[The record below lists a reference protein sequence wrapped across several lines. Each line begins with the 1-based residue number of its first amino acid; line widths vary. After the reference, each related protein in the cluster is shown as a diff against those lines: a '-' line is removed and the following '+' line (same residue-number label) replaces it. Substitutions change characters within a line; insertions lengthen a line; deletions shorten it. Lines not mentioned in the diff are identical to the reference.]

1 MRRFGVV
8 LMSVLVLLAA
18 FSQLVLPG
26 LMENRLGSLIQKETQ
41 AEAVNVDLQS
51 MPGVLL
57 LAGQADRIDITADK
71 AWLGDIQVEK
81 LTLHGENVQV
91 DFSALDKRDGSA
103 IRSSDRLEL
112 TGSITSQA
120 LQEML
125 EKKLDKVE
133 NLSAS
138 MDRDKL
144 TASGQVKLI
153 GRMADIHL
161 EGRVLARDGGLYFHM
176 TQLDIK
182 NAVFG
187 QAVLGNFFGEIL
199 LFDLY
204 NSPVRAEIDDVEQH
218 DGYVV
223 IKAVAANQ
231 AAAGK

>member
-1 MRRFGVV
+1 MRRFCVV
-8 LMSVLVLLAA
+8 LAAALVLAAA

-26 LMENRLGSLIQKETQ
+26 LMENRLGNSIRSALQ
-41 AEAVNVDLQS
+41 AENVMVDLAA
-51 MPGVLL
+51 MPGLRLL
-57 LAGQADRIDITADK
+57 SGHADSIDIVVDK
-71 AWLGDIQVEK
+71 AQLGDIQVEK
-81 LTLHGENVQV
+81 LTLHGENVQA
-91 DFSALDKRDGSA
+91 DFSALDKHDGSA
-103 IRSSDRLEL
+103 IRSADSLEL
-112 TGSITSQA
+112 TGMITQQA

-133 NLSAS
+133 NLEAI

-153 GRMADIHL
+153 GRTADIHL

-176 TQLDIK
+176 TQLDIR

-187 QAVLGNFFGEIL
+187 QAVLGNFFGDIL

-204 NSPVRAEIDDVEQH
+204 SSPVRAEIEDVEQH

-223 IKAVAANQ
+223 IRARS
-231 AAAGK
+231 

>member
-1 MRRFGVV
+1 MRRFCVV
-8 LMSVLVLLAA
+8 LAAALVLAAA

-26 LMENRLGSLIQKETQ
+26 LMENRLGNSVRSALPSENVT
-41 AEAVNVDLQS
+41 VDLAA
-51 MPGVLL
+51 MPGLRLL
-57 LAGQADRIDITADK
+57 SGHADSIDIVVDK
-71 AWLGDIQVEK
+71 AQLGDIQVEK
-81 LTLHGENVQV
+81 LTLHGENVQA
-91 DFSALDKRDGSA
+91 DFSALDKHDGSA
-103 IRSSDRLEL
+103 IRSADSLEL
-112 TGSITSQA
+112 TGMITQQA

-133 NLSAS
+133 NLEAV

-153 GRMADIHL
+153 GRTADIHL

-176 TQLDIK
+176 TQLDIR

-187 QAVLGNFFGEIL
+187 QAVLGNFFGDIL

-204 NSPVRAEIDDVEQH
+204 SSPVRAEIEDVEQH

-223 IKAVAANQ
+223 IRARS
-231 AAAGK
+231 

>member
-8 LMSVLVLLAA
+8 LAAVLVLLAAA

-26 LMENRLGSLIQKETQ
+26 LMEGRLGSLIQKELQ
-41 AEAVNVDLQS
+41 AENVEVELQS
-51 MPGVLL
+51 LPGVQL
-57 LAGQADRIDITADK
+57 LAGRADRIDITADG
-71 AWLGDIQVEK
+71 AQLGDIRVEK
-81 LTLHGENVQV
+81 LTLHGENVQA
-91 DFSALDKRDGSA
+91 DFSALNKRDGSA
-103 IRSSDRLEL
+103 IRSADRLEL
-112 TGSITSQA
+112 TGTITSQA
-120 LQEML
+120 LQDML

-133 NLSAS
+133 KLTAS
-138 MDRDKL
+138 MDKDKL

-161 EGRVLARDGGLYFHM
+161 EGRVLAKDGGLYFHM

-187 QAVLGNFFGEIL
+187 QAVLGNFFGDIL
-199 LFDLY
+199 LFDMY

-223 IKAVAANQ
+223 IRAS
-231 AAAGK
+231 AGS

>member
-8 LMSVLVLLAA
+8 LAAVLALAAA

-26 LMENRLGSLIQKETQ
+26 LMEGRLGSLIQKELQ
-41 AEAVNVDLQS
+41 AENVEVELQS
-51 MPGVLL
+51 LPGVQL
-57 LAGQADRIDITADK
+57 LAGRADRIDITADG
-71 AWLGDIQVEK
+71 AQLGDIRVEK
-81 LTLHGENVQV
+81 LTLHGENVQA
-91 DFSALDKRDGSA
+91 DFSALNKRDGSA
-103 IRSSDRLEL
+103 IRSADRLEL
-112 TGSITSQA
+112 TGTITSQA
-120 LQEML
+120 LQDML

-133 NLSAS
+133 KLTAS
-138 MDRDKL
+138 MDKDKL

-161 EGRVLARDGGLYFHM
+161 EGRVLAKDGGLYFHM

-187 QAVLGNFFGEIL
+187 QAVLGNFFGDIL
-199 LFDLY
+199 LFDMY

-223 IKAVAANQ
+223 IRAS
-231 AAAGK
+231 AGS

>member
-8 LMSVLVLLAA
+8 LAAVLVLLAAA

-26 LMENRLGSLIQKETQ
+26 LMEGRLGSLIQKELQ
-41 AEAVNVDLQS
+41 AENVEVELQS
-51 MPGVLL
+51 LPGVQL
-57 LAGQADRIDITADK
+57 LAGRADRIDITADG
-71 AWLGDIQVEK
+71 AQLGDIRVEK
-81 LTLHGENVQV
+81 LTLHGENVQA
-91 DFSALDKRDGSA
+91 DFSALNKRDGSA
-103 IRSSDRLEL
+103 IRSADRLEL
-112 TGSITSQA
+112 TGTITSQA
-120 LQEML
+120 LQDML

-133 NLSAS
+133 NLTAS

-161 EGRVLARDGGLYFHM
+161 EGRVLAKDGGLYFHM

-187 QAVLGNFFGEIL
+187 QAVLGNFFGDIL
-199 LFDLY
+199 LFDMY

-223 IKAVAANQ
+223 IRAS
-231 AAAGK
+231 AGS

>member
-8 LMSVLVLLAA
+8 LAAVLVLLAAA

-26 LMENRLGSLIQKETQ
+26 LMEGRLGSLIQKELQ
-41 AEAVNVDLQS
+41 AENVEVELQS
-51 MPGVLL
+51 LPGVQL
-57 LAGQADRIDITADK
+57 LAGRADRIDITADG
-71 AWLGDIQVEK
+71 AQLGDIRVEK
-81 LTLHGENVQV
+81 LTLHGENVQA
-91 DFSALDKRDGSA
+91 DFSALNKRDGSA
-103 IRSSDRLEL
+103 IRSADRLEL
-112 TGSITSQA
+112 TGTITSQA
-120 LQEML
+120 LQDML

-133 NLSAS
+133 NLTAS
-138 MDRDKL
+138 MDKDKL

-161 EGRVLARDGGLYFHM
+161 EGRVLAKDGGLYFHM

-187 QAVLGNFFGEIL
+187 QAVLGNFFGDIL
-199 LFDLY
+199 LFDMY

-223 IKAVAANQ
+223 IRAS
-231 AAAGK
+231 AGS

>member
-1 MRRFGVV
+1 MRRFCVV
-8 LMSVLVLLAA
+8 LAAALVLAAA

-26 LMENRLGSLIQKETQ
+26 LMENRLGNSIRSALQ
-41 AEAVNVDLQS
+41 AENVMVDLAA
-51 MPGVLL
+51 MPGLRLL
-57 LAGQADRIDITADK
+57 SGHADSIDIVVDK
-71 AWLGDIQVEK
+71 AQLGDIQVEK
-81 LTLHGENVQV
+81 LTLHGENVQA
-91 DFSALDKRDGSA
+91 DFSALDKHDGSA
-103 IRSSDRLEL
+103 IRSADSLEL
-112 TGSITSQA
+112 TGMITQQA

-133 NLSAS
+133 NLEAV

-153 GRMADIHL
+153 GRTADIHL

-176 TQLDIK
+176 TQLDLR

-187 QAVLGNFFGEIL
+187 QAVLGNFFGDIL

-204 NSPVRAEIDDVEQH
+204 SSPVRAEIEDVEQH

-223 IKAVAANQ
+223 IRARS
-231 AAAGK
+231 

>member
-8 LMSVLVLLAA
+8 LAAVLALAAA

-26 LMENRLGSLIQKETQ
+26 LMEGRLGSLIQKELQ
-41 AEAVNVDLQS
+41 AENVEVELQS
-51 MPGVLL
+51 LPGVQL
-57 LAGQADRIDITADK
+57 LAGRADRIDITADG
-71 AWLGDIQVEK
+71 AQLGDIRVEK
-81 LTLHGENVQV
+81 LTLHGENVQA
-91 DFSALDKRDGSA
+91 DFSALNKRDGSA
-103 IRSSDRLEL
+103 IRSADRLEL
-112 TGSITSQA
+112 TGTITSQA
-120 LQEML
+120 LQDML

-133 NLSAS
+133 NLTAS
-138 MDRDKL
+138 MDKDKL

-161 EGRVLARDGGLYFHM
+161 EGRVLAKDGGLYFHM

-187 QAVLGNFFGEIL
+187 QAVLGNFFGDIL
-199 LFDLY
+199 LFDMY

-223 IKAVAANQ
+223 IRAS
-231 AAAGK
+231 AGS

>member
-8 LMSVLVLLAA
+8 LAAVLVLLAA

-26 LMENRLGSLIQKETQ
+26 LMEGRLGSLIQKELQ
-41 AEAVNVDLQS
+41 AENVEVELQS
-51 MPGVLL
+51 LPGVQL
-57 LAGQADRIDITADK
+57 LAGRADRIDITADG
-71 AWLGDIQVEK
+71 AQLGDIRVEK
-81 LTLHGENVQV
+81 LTLHGENVQA
-91 DFSALDKRDGSA
+91 DFSALNKRDGSA
-103 IRSSDRLEL
+103 IRSADRLEL
-112 TGSITSQA
+112 TGTITSQA
-120 LQEML
+120 LQDML

-133 NLSAS
+133 KLTAS
-138 MDRDKL
+138 MDKDKL

-161 EGRVLARDGGLYFHM
+161 EGRVLAKDGGLYFHM

-187 QAVLGNFFGEIL
+187 QAVLGNFFGDIL
-199 LFDLY
+199 LFDMY

-223 IKAVAANQ
+223 IRAS
-231 AAAGK
+231 AGS

>member
-8 LMSVLVLLAA
+8 LAAVLALAAA

-26 LMENRLGSLIQKETQ
+26 LMENRLGSLIQKELQ
-41 AEAVNVDLQS
+41 AETVDVDLRS
-51 MPGVLL
+51 MPGVRL
-57 LAGQADRIDITADK
+57 LAGQADGIDIVADR
-71 AWLGDIQVEK
+71 AQLGDTQVEK
-81 LTLHGENVQV
+81 LTLHGENVQA

-103 IRSSDRLEL
+103 IRSADRLEL
-112 TGSITSQA
+112 TGTITSQA
-120 LQEML
+120 LQDML

-133 NLSAS
+133 NLTAS

-144 TASGQVKLI
+144 TAAGQVKLI
-153 GRMADIHL
+153 GRVADIHL
-161 EGRVLARDGGLYFHM
+161 EGRVLAKDGGLYFHM

-187 QAVLGNFFGEIL
+187 QAVLGNFFGDIL

-223 IKAVAANQ
+223 IRAVAGN
-231 AAAGK
+231 

>member
-1 MRRFGVV
+1 MRRFCVV
-8 LMSVLVLLAA
+8 LAAALVLAAA

-26 LMENRLGSLIQKETQ
+26 LMENRLGNSIRSALQ
-41 AEAVNVDLQS
+41 AENVTVDLAA
-51 MPGVLL
+51 MPGLRLL
-57 LAGQADRIDITADK
+57 SGHADSIDIVVDK
-71 AWLGDIQVEK
+71 AQLGDIQVEK
-81 LTLHGENVQV
+81 LTLHGENVQA
-91 DFSALDKRDGSA
+91 DFSALDTHDGSA
-103 IRSSDRLEL
+103 IRSADSLEL
-112 TGSITSQA
+112 TGMITQQA

-133 NLSAS
+133 NLEAV

-153 GRMADIHL
+153 GRTADMHL

-176 TQLDIK
+176 TQLDIR

-187 QAVLGNFFGEIL
+187 QAVLGNFFGDIL

-204 NSPVRAEIDDVEQH
+204 SSPVRAEIEDVEQH

-223 IKAVAANQ
+223 IRARS
-231 AAAGK
+231 

>member
-1 MRRFGVV
+1 MRRFCVV
-8 LMSVLVLLAA
+8 LAAALVLAAA

-26 LMENRLGSLIQKETQ
+26 LMENRLGNSVRSALQSENVT
-41 AEAVNVDLQS
+41 VDLAA
-51 MPGVLL
+51 MPGLRLL
-57 LAGQADRIDITADK
+57 SGHADSIDIVVDK
-71 AWLGDIQVEK
+71 AQLGDIQVEK
-81 LTLHGENVQV
+81 LTLHGENVQA
-91 DFSALDKRDGSA
+91 DFSALDKHDGSA
-103 IRSSDRLEL
+103 IRSADSLEL
-112 TGSITSQA
+112 TGMITQQA

-133 NLSAS
+133 NLEAV

-153 GRMADIHL
+153 GRTADIHL

-176 TQLDIK
+176 TQLDIR

-187 QAVLGNFFGEIL
+187 QAVLGNFFGDIL

-204 NSPVRAEIDDVEQH
+204 SSPVRAEIEDVEQH

-223 IKAVAANQ
+223 IRARS
-231 AAAGK
+231 

>member
-1 MRRFGVV
+1 MRRFCVV
-8 LMSVLVLLAA
+8 LAAALVLAAA

-26 LMENRLGSLIQKETQ
+26 LMENRLGNSIRSALQ
-41 AEAVNVDLQS
+41 AENVTVDLAA
-51 MPGVLL
+51 MPGLRLL
-57 LAGQADRIDITADK
+57 SGHADSIDIGVDK
-71 AWLGDIQVEK
+71 ARLGDIQVAK
-81 LTLHGENVQV
+81 LTLHGENVQA
-91 DFSALDKRDGSA
+91 DFSALDKHDGSA
-103 IRSSDRLEL
+103 IRSADSLEL
-112 TGSITSQA
+112 TGMITQQA

-133 NLSAS
+133 NLEAV

-153 GRMADIHL
+153 GRTADIHL

-176 TQLDIK
+176 TQLDIR

-187 QAVLGNFFGEIL
+187 QAVLGNFFGDIL

-204 NSPVRAEIDDVEQH
+204 SSPVRAEIEDVEQH

-223 IKAVAANQ
+223 IRARS
-231 AAAGK
+231 

>member
-1 MRRFGVV
+1 MRRFCVV
-8 LMSVLVLLAA
+8 LAAALVLAAA

-26 LMENRLGSLIQKETQ
+26 LMENRLGNSIRSALQ
-41 AEAVNVDLQS
+41 AENVTVDLAA
-51 MPGVLL
+51 MPGMRLL
-57 LAGQADRIDITADK
+57 SGHADSIDIVVDK
-71 AWLGDIQVEK
+71 AQLGDIQVEK
-81 LTLHGENVQV
+81 LTLHGENVQA
-91 DFSALDKRDGSA
+91 DFSALDKHDGSA
-103 IRSSDRLEL
+103 IRSADSLEL
-112 TGSITSQA
+112 IGMITQQA

-133 NLSAS
+133 NLEAV

-153 GRMADIHL
+153 GRTADIHL

-176 TQLDIK
+176 TQLDIR

-187 QAVLGNFFGEIL
+187 QAVLGNFFGDIL

-204 NSPVRAEIDDVEQH
+204 SSPVRAEIEDVEQH

-223 IKAVAANQ
+223 IRARS
-231 AAAGK
+231 